1 VADVENEKDELPLGG
16 RTMKLLQN
24 ISKISTVVLL
34 TLSSLS
40 AFAVING
47 ASKPQTSSGYHFVK
61 KVKLGGQG
69 FWDYLAIDMLSRHV
83 FVTNNARV
91 LVIDADSGEIVG
103 EITDPKIEGAH
114 GVAVVED
121 IGRGFISNGVTNTST
136 IFDLK
141 TLKPIGT
148 VITGKHPDA
157 IIYDPASR
165 LVFVFN
171 GDSSDVTAITPT
183 TGKVAATIPLGG
195 KPEFAASDG
204 VGGVFVN
211 LEDKNEVAAIDSRSL
226 KVVNRWPTTPCDEPA
241 GMAID
246 AKSSRLFIGC
256 HNKMMAVMDTKT
268 GKIVA
273 TPPIGARVDAN
284 RFDAGTN
291 LAFSSNGDGTLTVI
305 HEDSPDKY
313 TVLEN
318 VQTEI
323 GARTLEVDPRTH
335 NVYLVSGDL
344 TPTPPTADNPHPH
357 PTVVPNT
364 MRLLIYAK

>member
-1 VADVENEKDELPLGG
+1 
-16 RTMKLLQN
+16 MKLLQN
-24 ISKISTVVLL
+24 ISSILTVVFLA
-34 TLSSLS
+34 LSSFL
-40 AFAVING
+40 AFSVIDG
-47 ASKPQTSSGYHFVK
+47 ASKAQTSLRYHLVK
-61 KVKLGGQG
+61 NVKLGGQG
-69 FWDYLAIDMLSRHV
+69 FWDYLAIDTPARHV
-83 FVTNNARV
+83 FITNNKRV
-91 LVIDADSGEIVG
+91 VVIDADSGEIVG
-103 EITDPKIEGAH
+103 EVTDPKIEGAH

-121 IGRGFISNGVTNTST
+121 IGRGFISDGVTNTST

-141 TLKPIGT
+141 TLKLIGM

-171 GDSSDVTAITPT
+171 GESNDATAITPA
-183 TGKVAATIPLGG
+183 TGKVAATIPLDG

-211 LEDKNEVAAIDSRSL
+211 LEDKNQVAAIDSRSL
-226 KVVNRWPTTPCDEPA
+226 KVVNRWPTAPCDEPA

-246 AKSSRLFIGC
+246 AKTSRLFIGC
-256 HNKMMAVMDTKT
+256 HNKMLAVMDTKT

-291 LAFSSNGDGTLTVI
+291 LVFSSNGDGTLTVI

-318 VQTEI
+318 VQTEV
-323 GARTLEVDPRTH
+323 GARTLEVDPKTH